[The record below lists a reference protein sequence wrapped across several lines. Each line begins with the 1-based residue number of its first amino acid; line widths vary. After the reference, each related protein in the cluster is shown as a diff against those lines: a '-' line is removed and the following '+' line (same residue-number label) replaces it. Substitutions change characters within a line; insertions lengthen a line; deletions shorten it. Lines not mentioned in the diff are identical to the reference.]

1 VREYLKCNKKGYILL
16 FHPLRGMSGLHL
28 RSFALS
34 GFSLNTLKGLS
45 FVAVFAALATA
56 IASFDIFKQFQI
68 SPLIIGMVFGIA
80 CANTVRHLIPHD
92 FESGI
97 KFSGKM
103 VLRAAI
109 VFYGFRL
116 TFQDIEAVGLSGI
129 LISFLMV
136 TLTFVLGYVFGTRV
150 LKLDR
155 ETTILTCS
163 GASICG
169 AAAVLATE
177 SVLKAPPHKS
187 MVAVATV
194 VLFGTIAMFLYPAL
208 YRAGL
213 IPMTP
218 EDMGVFIGASVH
230 EVAHVVAAG
239 NAIGPEASNT
249 AVIIKMI
256 RVLFLAPFLIAIGA
270 WIALSAVSAASGN
283 EGEKQKHKIL
293 IPWFAVLFIA
303 VAGFNSF
310 HLLPPETVS
319 LIGVLDT
326 FALTMAMTAL
336 GLETHVNKFKGVGMG
351 PVYLALFLF
360 IWLIFGGFA
369 ITKASLGMLG

>member
-1 VREYLKCNKKGYILL
+1 MPKLNI
-16 FHPLRGMSGLHL
+16 
-28 RSFALS
+28 
-34 GFSLNTLKGLS
+34 NTLKGLS
-45 FVAVFAALATA
+45 FVALFAALATS
-56 IASFDIFKQFQI
+56 IASFEFFKSLQI
-68 SPLIIGMVFGIA
+68 SPLIIGMVLGIFI
-80 CANTVRHLIPHD
+80 ANTFRARIPHD
-92 FESGI
+92 WDSGI

-116 TFQDIEAVGLSGI
+116 TFQDIEEVGISGV

-136 TLTFVLGYVFGTRV
+136 SLTFIIGYVIGTRV
-150 LKLDR
+150 LKLDK

-177 SVLKAPPHKS
+177 SVIKAPPHKS

-208 YRAGL
+208 YRAGMV
-213 IPMTP
+213 PVDAH
-218 EDMGVFIGASVH
+218 DMGVFIGASVH

-239 NAIGPEASNT
+239 NAIGPDASNT

-256 RVLFLAPFLIAIGA
+256 RVLFLAPFLMAIGVWVA
-270 WIALSAVSAASGN
+270 MTAMDAKSEN
-283 EGEKQKHKIL
+283 GEKPKHKIL
-293 IPWFAVLFIA
+293 IPWFAVMFIA

-310 HLLPPETVS
+310 HLLPTEAVDT
-319 LIGVLDT
+319 INMLDT
-326 FALTMAMTAL
+326 FALTMAMSAL
-336 GLETHVNKFKGVGMG
+336 GLETHMGKFRGMG
-351 PVYLALFLF
+351 LKPVYLAAILFL
-360 IWLIFGGFA
+360 WLIFGGFA
-369 ITKASLGMLG
+369 VTKICLSIL

>member
-1 VREYLKCNKKGYILL
+1 V
-16 FHPLRGMSGLHL
+16 
-28 RSFALS
+28 S
-34 GFSLNTLKGLS
+34 GFSLNTLKGTM
-45 FVAVFAALATA
+45 FVALFAAFATG
-56 IASFDIFKQFQI
+56 IATLDFFKNLQI
-68 SPLIIGMVFGIA
+68 SPLIVGMVLGIA

-116 TFQDIEAVGLSGI
+116 TFQDIEAVGLSGV

-136 TLTFVLGYVFGTRV
+136 ALTFVLGYVVGTRL
-150 LKLDR
+150 LKIDR

-177 SVLKAPPHKS
+177 SVIKAPPHKS

-218 EDMGVFIGASVH
+218 EEMGVFIGASVH

-270 WIALSAVSAASGN
+270 WIALSAVSAAGSN
-283 EGEKQKHKIL
+283 EGEKPKHKIL

-310 HLLPPETVS
+310 HLLPQKAVET
-319 LIGVLDT
+319 IQTLDT

-336 GLETHVNKFKGVGMG
+336 GLETHMNKFKGVGLG

-360 IWLIFGGFA
+360 IWLIFGGYF
-369 ITKASLGMLG
+369 ITKLFLGILA